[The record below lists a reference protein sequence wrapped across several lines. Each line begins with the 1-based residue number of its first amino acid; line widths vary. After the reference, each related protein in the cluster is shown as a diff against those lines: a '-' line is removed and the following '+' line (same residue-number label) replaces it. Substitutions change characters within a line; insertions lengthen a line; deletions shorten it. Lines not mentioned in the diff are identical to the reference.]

1 MSTPRTIKRLIA
13 CFGSIQLV
21 TVLSVLS
28 YREKEEQELN
38 INYENYLVI
47 TPLWAPQGQAEEFAA
62 FIEKMAKSICSWE
75 KISYIPLEQMKLI
88 ANKLKIFGL
97 SRISCLVH
105 ELIGVKNP
113 DEIYLSREWK
123 FENQLLMNVYESAEK
138 ICYGDGIGIYFSE
151 SAFLPPV
158 SVKSSNSYSN
168 TILTL
173 LKNKIKVLVPQ
184 RRFLV
189 QKEFDVG
196 YFALPSAFGEVPP
209 MKIILIDR
217 KFHIQIFKILRQK
230 LESLID
236 LNYTHDLRT
245 SIQNSPVSILLTSNF
260 SEAAGRM
267 SLEKEICAYREFLE
281 TQGIPEKSVLLIKP
295 HPRDSKLKIL
305 QLKSALSDLYSNIFL
320 LSEEILFYLP
330 FEVLFMELF
339 LSPELQKLQMPKI
352 FTFSSACLTLEFL
365 FNAQCIVGFGSDI
378 VEKFFYQDHI
388 SSRIKHE
395 ADLLST
401 IQNVKHLNAS
411 LV

>member
-1 MSTPRTIKRLIA
+1 M
-13 CFGSIQLV
+13 CVQ
-21 TVLSVLS
+21 
-28 YREKEEQELN
+28 
-38 INYENYLVI
+38 
-47 TPLWAPQGQAEEFAA
+47 
-62 FIEKMAKSICSWE
+62 
-75 KISYIPLEQMKLI
+75 
-88 ANKLKIFGL
+88 
-97 SRISCLVH
+97 RI
-105 ELIGVKNP
+105 
-113 DEIYLSREWK
+113 
-123 FENQLLMNVYESAEK
+123 
-138 ICYGDGIGIYFSE
+138 
-151 SAFLPPV
+151 
-158 SVKSSNSYSN
+158 
-168 TILTL
+168 
-173 LKNKIKVLVPQ
+173 
-184 RRFLV
+184 
-189 QKEFDVG
+189 
-196 YFALPSAFGEVPP
+196 
-209 MKIILIDR
+209 
-217 KFHIQIFKILRQK
+217 
-230 LESLID
+230 
-236 LNYTHDLRT
+236 
-245 SIQNSPVSILLTSNF
+245 
-260 SEAAGRM
+260 
-267 SLEKEICAYREFLE
+267 LE

>member
-1 MSTPRTIKRLIA
+1 MSTTKTIKRLVA
-13 CFGSIQLV
+13 CFGSIQLI

-28 YREKEEQELN
+28 YREKEQQELN
-38 INYENYLVI
+38 VNYENYLVI

-75 KISYIPLEQMKLI
+75 KISYIPLEQMKSI
-88 ANKLKIFGL
+88 ANKLKNFGL
-97 SRISCLVH
+97 SRISRLVH

-151 SAFLPPV
+151 SAFLPPI
-158 SVKSSNSYSN
+158 SVKSSDSYLN
-168 TILTL
+168 NILTS

-184 RRFLV
+184 RRFLS

-209 MKIILIDR
+209 MKILLIDR
-217 KFHIQIFKILRQK
+217 KIHLQIFQILRQK
-230 LESLID
+230 LGSLID
-236 LNYTHDLRT
+236 LSCIHDLRT
-245 SIQNSPVSILLTSNF
+245 NIQDFPVSILLTSNF

-267 SLEKEICAYREFLE
+267 SSENEIAAYRDFLE
-281 TQGIPEKSVLLIKP
+281 TQGIPANSVLLIKP

-320 LSEEILFYLP
+320 LYEEVLFYLP

-339 LSPELQKLQMPKI
+339 LTPELQKIQIPKI

-365 FNAQCIVGFGSDI
+365 FNTQCIVGFGSDI
-378 VEKFFYQDHI
+378 VETFFYQDHI

-395 ADLLST
+395 AELLST
-401 IQNVKHLNAS
+401 IREVKHLNAS